1 MTSVL
6 TELIVQQSRRGI
18 KVCTFKMLGNCARQS
33 WMSTECLIQAAEAEG
48 PEMWPLFIVGL
59 SIEFQVESRS

>member
-1 MTSVL
+1 M
-6 TELIVQQSRRGI
+6 
-18 KVCTFKMLGNCARQS
+18 CTFKMLGNCARQS

-48 PEMWPLFIVGL
+48 PEMWPLFIEGL